1 MILMKTKYRIG
12 FFMAVFL
19 FVSLLG
25 IGYQI
30 SYHYVS
36 DKQQAESQELEKE
49 TESITT
55 KAIVE
60 KNEGFYLYELHGY
73 VAVYLYDRETIYEL
87 TDISIDSLPSDVK
100 NEVEKGKYIQ
110 TTKELYGFLENYSS

>member
-1 MILMKTKYRIG
+1 MKTKYRIG

-36 DKQQAESQELEKE
+36 DKQQAESKELEEE

-87 TDISIDSLPSDVK
+87 TDISMDSLPSDVK

-110 TTKELYGFLENYSS
+110 TAKELYGFLENYSS